1 MIDIPDLV
9 TAYSGGV
16 SCGMVLCLA
25 AWACNMIFKS
35 FKLFT
40 KGG

>member
-1 MIDIPDLV
+1 MIEIADLV
-9 TAYSGGV
+9 TTYSGGV
-16 SCGMVLCLA
+16 TCGMVLCLG

-35 FKLFT
+35 LKLFT